1 MRSSPPLIDSYSNN
15 EGMPGSLVLTS
26 FFGTGLETVM
36 EVRFSG
42 SGLLAQILRRQGV
55 DTIDVAIS
63 IAADAALGPRGILL
77 LTAQGLVDS
86 KALFYVLAPSGYT
99 RANGIGSHLI

>member
-1 MRSSPPLIDSYSNN
+1 MRPSPPLIDSYSNYQ
-15 EGMPGSLVLTS
+15 GVPGSLVLTS

-42 SGLLAQILRRQGV
+42 AGVRAHILGRQGA

-63 IAADAALGPRGILL
+63 VAADAAFGPRGILL
-77 LTAQGLVDS
+77 LTAEGLVDG

-99 RANGIGSHLI
+99 RGNGIGSHLI